1 MCITNFYSIHQNSLE
16 ISKNSLFSE
25 FLVNFCRILQEGRV
39 APQNSC
45 NVAHQEKES
54 KAAKKKK
61 PIKQNE

>member
-1 MCITNFYSIHQNSLE
+1 MCITNFYTIHQNSLE
-16 ISKNSLFSE
+16 ISKDSLFPE
-25 FLVNFCRILQEGRV
+25 FLINFRRILQEGRV

-45 NVAHQEKES
+45 NVAHQEKKS